1 MTQGMAGKPLLQG
14 KGAGGAGRMAQQP
27 GPAAGETGAALA
39 AGREKGPME
48 GTEEARQAVFAANEM
63 PGANPARA
71 GAASTGPE
79 TSAANFGREAAHAQ
93 RVTGQ
98 PGFAKGEMGGV
109 SRTRAG
115 AASAGPGMS
124 AANFGREAAHAQR
137 VTGLPGF
144 AKGEMPGV
152 NPARAG
158 AASAG
163 PETSAANFGREAA
176 HAQRVTGQPGFAKG
190 EMGGVS
196 RTRAGA
202 ANVSP
207 KTSAA
212 NFGRKED
219 ARQMARRTA
228 RAAMRI
234 WAARTRRMREGW
246 PGQEAV
252 LCPECG
258 RALAG
263 GSPLYVRRGTGACL
277 GCARDVDRHTPFL
290 PVCPVCMG
298 ALGAGGPGEVPL
310 YTAHGCDF
318 VLGCGH
324 CVAVREAGWPGQLEE
339 GAGGC

>member
-1 MTQGMAGKPLLQG
+1 MTQGVAGKPLLQG

-39 AGREKGPME
+39 AGREKGPMA

-63 PGANPARA
+63 GGA
-71 GAASTGPE
+71 SPE
-79 TSAANFGREAAHAQ
+79 
-93 RVTGQ
+93 
-98 PGFAKGEMGGV
+98 
-109 SRTRAG
+109 
-115 AASAGPGMS
+115 
-124 AANFGREAAHAQR
+124 
-137 VTGLPGF
+137 
-144 AKGEMPGV
+144 
-152 NPARAG
+152 
-158 AASAG
+158 
-163 PETSAANFGREAA
+163 
-176 HAQRVTGQPGFAKG
+176 
-190 EMGGVS
+190 
-196 RTRAGA
+196 
-202 ANVSP
+202 
-207 KTSAA
+207 TSAA

-219 ARQMARRTA
+219 ARQAARRTA

-318 VLGCGH
+318 VLGCGR

-339 GAGGC
+339 EAGGC

>member
-39 AGREKGPME
+39 AGREKGPMA
-48 GTEEARQAVFAANEM
+48 GTEEARQAVFAANEI
-63 PGANPARA
+63 PGA
-71 GAASTGPE
+71 
-79 TSAANFGREAAHAQ
+79 
-93 RVTGQ
+93 
-98 PGFAKGEMGGV
+98 

-115 AASAGPGMS
+115 AAS
-124 AANFGREAAHAQR
+124 
-137 VTGLPGF
+137 V
-144 AKGEMPGV
+144 
-152 NPARAG
+152 
-158 AASAG
+158 G
-163 PETSAANFGREAA
+163 PE
-176 HAQRVTGQPGFAKG
+176 
-190 EMGGVS
+190 
-196 RTRAGA
+196 
-202 ANVSP
+202 
-207 KTSAA
+207 TSAA

-219 ARQMARRTA
+219 ARQAARRTA

-234 WAARTRRMREGW
+234 WAARTRRVREGW

-298 ALGAGGPGEVPL
+298 ALGAGGPSEVPL

-339 GAGGC
+339 EAGGC

>member
-39 AGREKGPME
+39 AGREKGPMA
-48 GTEEARQAVFAANEM
+48 GTEEARQAVFSANEM
-63 PGANPARA
+63 GGA
-71 GAASTGPE
+71 SPE
-79 TSAANFGREAAHAQ
+79 TSAANSGRE
-93 RVTGQ
+93 
-98 PGFAKGEMGGV
+98 
-109 SRTRAG
+109 
-115 AASAGPGMS
+115 
-124 AANFGREAAHAQR
+124 
-137 VTGLPGF
+137 
-144 AKGEMPGV
+144 
-152 NPARAG
+152 
-158 AASAG
+158 
-163 PETSAANFGREAA
+163 
-176 HAQRVTGQPGFAKG
+176 
-190 EMGGVS
+190 
-196 RTRAGA
+196 
-202 ANVSP
+202 
-207 KTSAA
+207 
-212 NFGRKED
+212 ED
-219 ARQMARRTA
+219 ARQAARRTA

-324 CVAVREAGWPGQLEE
+324 CVAVREAGWPGQPEE
-339 GAGGC
+339 EAGGC

>member
-39 AGREKGPME
+39 AGREKGPMA

-63 PGANPARA
+63 G
-71 GAASTGPE
+71 GVSPE
-79 TSAANFGREAAHAQ
+79 TSAANFGRE
-93 RVTGQ
+93 
-98 PGFAKGEMGGV
+98 
-109 SRTRAG
+109 
-115 AASAGPGMS
+115 
-124 AANFGREAAHAQR
+124 
-137 VTGLPGF
+137 
-144 AKGEMPGV
+144 
-152 NPARAG
+152 
-158 AASAG
+158 
-163 PETSAANFGREAA
+163 
-176 HAQRVTGQPGFAKG
+176 
-190 EMGGVS
+190 
-196 RTRAGA
+196 
-202 ANVSP
+202 
-207 KTSAA
+207 
-212 NFGRKED
+212 ED
-219 ARQMARRTA
+219 ARQAARRTA

-263 GSPLYVRRGTGACL
+263 GRPLYVRRGTGACL

-339 GAGGC
+339 EAGGC

>member
-39 AGREKGPME
+39 AGREKGPMA

-79 TSAANFGREAAHAQ
+79 TSAANFGRE
-93 RVTGQ
+93 
-98 PGFAKGEMGGV
+98 
-109 SRTRAG
+109 
-115 AASAGPGMS
+115 
-124 AANFGREAAHAQR
+124 
-137 VTGLPGF
+137 
-144 AKGEMPGV
+144 
-152 NPARAG
+152 
-158 AASAG
+158 
-163 PETSAANFGREAA
+163 
-176 HAQRVTGQPGFAKG
+176 
-190 EMGGVS
+190 
-196 RTRAGA
+196 
-202 ANVSP
+202 
-207 KTSAA
+207 
-212 NFGRKED
+212 ED
-219 ARQMARRTA
+219 ARQAARRTA

-258 RALAG
+258 RVLAG

-339 GAGGC
+339 EAGGC

>member
-14 KGAGGAGRMAQQP
+14 KWAGGAGRMAQQP

-39 AGREKGPME
+39 AGREKGPMA
-48 GTEEARQAVFAANEM
+48 GTEEARQAVFSANEM
-63 PGANPARA
+63 GGA
-71 GAASTGPE
+71 SPE
-79 TSAANFGREAAHAQ
+79 
-93 RVTGQ
+93 
-98 PGFAKGEMGGV
+98 
-109 SRTRAG
+109 
-115 AASAGPGMS
+115 
-124 AANFGREAAHAQR
+124 
-137 VTGLPGF
+137 
-144 AKGEMPGV
+144 
-152 NPARAG
+152 
-158 AASAG
+158 
-163 PETSAANFGREAA
+163 
-176 HAQRVTGQPGFAKG
+176 
-190 EMGGVS
+190 
-196 RTRAGA
+196 
-202 ANVSP
+202 
-207 KTSAA
+207 TSAA

-219 ARQMARRTA
+219 ARQAARRTA

-339 GAGGC
+339 EAGGC

>member
-39 AGREKGPME
+39 AGREKGPMA

-63 PGANPARA
+63 GGA
-71 GAASTGPE
+71 SPE
-79 TSAANFGREAAHAQ
+79 TSAANFGRE
-93 RVTGQ
+93 
-98 PGFAKGEMGGV
+98 
-109 SRTRAG
+109 
-115 AASAGPGMS
+115 
-124 AANFGREAAHAQR
+124 
-137 VTGLPGF
+137 
-144 AKGEMPGV
+144 
-152 NPARAG
+152 
-158 AASAG
+158 
-163 PETSAANFGREAA
+163 
-176 HAQRVTGQPGFAKG
+176 
-190 EMGGVS
+190 
-196 RTRAGA
+196 
-202 ANVSP
+202 
-207 KTSAA
+207 
-212 NFGRKED
+212 ED
-219 ARQMARRTA
+219 ARQAARRTA

-263 GSPLYVRRGTGACL
+263 GRPLYVRRGTGACL

-339 GAGGC
+339 EAGGC

>member
-39 AGREKGPME
+39 AGREKGPMA
-48 GTEEARQAVFAANEM
+48 GTGEARQAVFAANEM
-63 PGANPARA
+63 
-71 GAASTGPE
+71 
-79 TSAANFGREAAHAQ
+79 
-93 RVTGQ
+93 
-98 PGFAKGEMGGV
+98 GG
-109 SRTRAG
+109 
-115 AASAGPGMS
+115 
-124 AANFGREAAHAQR
+124 
-137 VTGLPGF
+137 
-144 AKGEMPGV
+144 
-152 NPARAG
+152 
-158 AASAG
+158 
-163 PETSAANFGREAA
+163 
-176 HAQRVTGQPGFAKG
+176 
-190 EMGGVS
+190 
-196 RTRAGA
+196 
-202 ANVSP
+202 VSP

-212 NFGRKED
+212 NFGREED
-219 ARQMARRTA
+219 ARQAARRTA

-298 ALGAGGPGEVPL
+298 ALDAGGPGEVPL

>member
-39 AGREKGPME
+39 AGRGKGPMA

-71 GAASTGPE
+71 GAASVGPE
-79 TSAANFGREAAHAQ
+79 
-93 RVTGQ
+93 
-98 PGFAKGEMGGV
+98 
-109 SRTRAG
+109 
-115 AASAGPGMS
+115 
-124 AANFGREAAHAQR
+124 
-137 VTGLPGF
+137 
-144 AKGEMPGV
+144 
-152 NPARAG
+152 
-158 AASAG
+158 
-163 PETSAANFGREAA
+163 
-176 HAQRVTGQPGFAKG
+176 
-190 EMGGVS
+190 
-196 RTRAGA
+196 
-202 ANVSP
+202 
-207 KTSAA
+207 TSAA

-219 ARQMARRTA
+219 ARQAARRTA

-263 GSPLYVRRGTGACL
+263 GSLLYVRRGTGACL

-339 GAGGC
+339 EAGGC

>member
-14 KGAGGAGRMAQQP
+14 KWAGGAGRMAQQP

-39 AGREKGPME
+39 AGREKGPMA

-63 PGANPARA
+63 PGENPARA
-71 GAASTGPE
+71 GAASVGP
-79 TSAANFGREAAHAQ
+79 
-93 RVTGQ
+93 
-98 PGFAKGEMGGV
+98 K
-109 SRTRAG
+109 
-115 AASAGPGMS
+115 MS
-124 AANFGREAAHAQR
+124 AANFGRE
-137 VTGLPGF
+137 
-144 AKGEMPGV
+144 
-152 NPARAG
+152 
-158 AASAG
+158 
-163 PETSAANFGREAA
+163 
-176 HAQRVTGQPGFAKG
+176 
-190 EMGGVS
+190 
-196 RTRAGA
+196 
-202 ANVSP
+202 
-207 KTSAA
+207 
-212 NFGRKED
+212 ED
-219 ARQMARRTA
+219 ARQAARRTA

-339 GAGGC
+339 EAGGC

>member
-39 AGREKGPME
+39 AGREKGPMA

-63 PGANPARA
+63 
-71 GAASTGPE
+71 
-79 TSAANFGREAAHAQ
+79 
-93 RVTGQ
+93 
-98 PGFAKGEMGGV
+98 GG
-109 SRTRAG
+109 
-115 AASAGPGMS
+115 
-124 AANFGREAAHAQR
+124 
-137 VTGLPGF
+137 
-144 AKGEMPGV
+144 
-152 NPARAG
+152 
-158 AASAG
+158 
-163 PETSAANFGREAA
+163 
-176 HAQRVTGQPGFAKG
+176 
-190 EMGGVS
+190 
-196 RTRAGA
+196 
-202 ANVSP
+202 VSP

-212 NFGRKED
+212 NFGREED
-219 ARQMARRTA
+219 ARQAARRTA

-263 GSPLYVRRGTGACL
+263 GRPLYVRRGTGACL

-339 GAGGC
+339 EAGGC

>member
-1 MTQGMAGKPLLQG
+1 MTQGMAGNPLLQG

-27 GPAAGETGAALA
+27 GPAAGETGVALA
-39 AGREKGPME
+39 AGREKGPMA

-63 PGANPARA
+63 G
-71 GAASTGPE
+71 GVSPE
-79 TSAANFGREAAHAQ
+79 TSAANFGRE
-93 RVTGQ
+93 
-98 PGFAKGEMGGV
+98 
-109 SRTRAG
+109 
-115 AASAGPGMS
+115 
-124 AANFGREAAHAQR
+124 
-137 VTGLPGF
+137 
-144 AKGEMPGV
+144 
-152 NPARAG
+152 
-158 AASAG
+158 
-163 PETSAANFGREAA
+163 
-176 HAQRVTGQPGFAKG
+176 
-190 EMGGVS
+190 
-196 RTRAGA
+196 
-202 ANVSP
+202 
-207 KTSAA
+207 
-212 NFGRKED
+212 ED
-219 ARQMARRTA
+219 ARQAARRTA

-252 LCPECG
+252 LYPECG

>member
-14 KGAGGAGRMAQQP
+14 TGAGGAGRMAQQP

-39 AGREKGPME
+39 AGREKGPMA
-48 GTEEARQAVFAANEM
+48 GTGEARQAVFAANEM
-63 PGANPARA
+63 
-71 GAASTGPE
+71 
-79 TSAANFGREAAHAQ
+79 
-93 RVTGQ
+93 
-98 PGFAKGEMGGV
+98 GG
-109 SRTRAG
+109 
-115 AASAGPGMS
+115 
-124 AANFGREAAHAQR
+124 
-137 VTGLPGF
+137 
-144 AKGEMPGV
+144 
-152 NPARAG
+152 
-158 AASAG
+158 
-163 PETSAANFGREAA
+163 
-176 HAQRVTGQPGFAKG
+176 
-190 EMGGVS
+190 
-196 RTRAGA
+196 
-202 ANVSP
+202 VSP

-212 NFGRKED
+212 NFGREED
-219 ARQMARRTA
+219 ARQAARRTA

-298 ALGAGGPGEVPL
+298 ALDAGGPGEVPL

>member
-1 MTQGMAGKPLLQG
+1 
-14 KGAGGAGRMAQQP
+14 
-27 GPAAGETGAALA
+27 
-39 AGREKGPME
+39 
-48 GTEEARQAVFAANEM
+48 M
-63 PGANPARA
+63 PGVNPARA
-71 GAASTGPE
+71 GAASVGPE

-115 AASAGPGMS
+115 AASAGP
-124 AANFGREAAHAQR
+124 E
-137 VTGLPGF
+137 
-144 AKGEMPGV
+144 
-152 NPARAG
+152 
-158 AASAG
+158 
-163 PETSAANFGREAA
+163 
-176 HAQRVTGQPGFAKG
+176 
-190 EMGGVS
+190 
-196 RTRAGA
+196 
-202 ANVSP
+202 
-207 KTSAA
+207 TSAA

-219 ARQMARRTA
+219 ARQAARRTA

-339 GAGGC
+339 EAGGC

>member
-14 KGAGGAGRMAQQP
+14 KGASGAGRMAQQP

-39 AGREKGPME
+39 AGRGKGPMA

-63 PGANPARA
+63 GGA
-71 GAASTGPE
+71 SPE
-79 TSAANFGREAAHAQ
+79 
-93 RVTGQ
+93 
-98 PGFAKGEMGGV
+98 
-109 SRTRAG
+109 
-115 AASAGPGMS
+115 
-124 AANFGREAAHAQR
+124 
-137 VTGLPGF
+137 
-144 AKGEMPGV
+144 
-152 NPARAG
+152 
-158 AASAG
+158 
-163 PETSAANFGREAA
+163 
-176 HAQRVTGQPGFAKG
+176 
-190 EMGGVS
+190 
-196 RTRAGA
+196 
-202 ANVSP
+202 
-207 KTSAA
+207 TSAA

-219 ARQMARRTA
+219 ARQAARRTA

-339 GAGGC
+339 EAGGC

>member
-39 AGREKGPME
+39 AGREKGPMA

-63 PGANPARA
+63 
-71 GAASTGPE
+71 
-79 TSAANFGREAAHAQ
+79 
-93 RVTGQ
+93 
-98 PGFAKGEMGGV
+98 GG
-109 SRTRAG
+109 
-115 AASAGPGMS
+115 
-124 AANFGREAAHAQR
+124 
-137 VTGLPGF
+137 
-144 AKGEMPGV
+144 
-152 NPARAG
+152 
-158 AASAG
+158 
-163 PETSAANFGREAA
+163 
-176 HAQRVTGQPGFAKG
+176 
-190 EMGGVS
+190 
-196 RTRAGA
+196 
-202 ANVSP
+202 VSP

-212 NFGRKED
+212 NFGREED
-219 ARQMARRTA
+219 ARQAARRTA

-263 GSPLYVRRGTGACL
+263 GSLLYVRRGTGACL

-339 GAGGC
+339 EAGGC

>member
-1 MTQGMAGKPLLQG
+1 MTQGMAGNPLLQG

-27 GPAAGETGAALA
+27 GPTAGETGAALA
-39 AGREKGPME
+39 AGREKSPMA
-48 GTEEARQAVFAANEM
+48 GTGEARQAVFAANEM
-63 PGANPARA
+63 
-71 GAASTGPE
+71 
-79 TSAANFGREAAHAQ
+79 
-93 RVTGQ
+93 
-98 PGFAKGEMGGV
+98 GG
-109 SRTRAG
+109 
-115 AASAGPGMS
+115 
-124 AANFGREAAHAQR
+124 
-137 VTGLPGF
+137 
-144 AKGEMPGV
+144 
-152 NPARAG
+152 
-158 AASAG
+158 
-163 PETSAANFGREAA
+163 
-176 HAQRVTGQPGFAKG
+176 
-190 EMGGVS
+190 
-196 RTRAGA
+196 
-202 ANVSP
+202 VSP

-212 NFGRKED
+212 NFGREED
-219 ARQMARRTA
+219 ARQAARRTA

-263 GSPLYVRRGTGACL
+263 GRPLYVRRGTGACL

-339 GAGGC
+339 EAGGC

>member
-39 AGREKGPME
+39 AGREKGPMA

-71 GAASTGPE
+71 GAASVG
-79 TSAANFGREAAHAQ
+79 
-93 RVTGQ
+93 
-98 PGFAKGEMGGV
+98 
-109 SRTRAG
+109 
-115 AASAGPGMS
+115 
-124 AANFGREAAHAQR
+124 
-137 VTGLPGF
+137 
-144 AKGEMPGV
+144 
-152 NPARAG
+152 
-158 AASAG
+158 
-163 PETSAANFGREAA
+163 
-176 HAQRVTGQPGFAKG
+176 
-190 EMGGVS
+190 
-196 RTRAGA
+196 
-202 ANVSP
+202 P

-212 NFGRKED
+212 NFGREED
-219 ARQMARRTA
+219 ARQAARRTA

-339 GAGGC
+339 EAGGC

>member
-39 AGREKGPME
+39 AGREKGPMA

-63 PGANPARA
+63 
-71 GAASTGPE
+71 
-79 TSAANFGREAAHAQ
+79 
-93 RVTGQ
+93 
-98 PGFAKGEMGGV
+98 GG
-109 SRTRAG
+109 
-115 AASAGPGMS
+115 
-124 AANFGREAAHAQR
+124 
-137 VTGLPGF
+137 
-144 AKGEMPGV
+144 
-152 NPARAG
+152 
-158 AASAG
+158 
-163 PETSAANFGREAA
+163 
-176 HAQRVTGQPGFAKG
+176 
-190 EMGGVS
+190 
-196 RTRAGA
+196 
-202 ANVSP
+202 VSP

-212 NFGRKED
+212 NFGREED
-219 ARQMARRTA
+219 ARRAARRTA

-234 WAARTRRMREGW
+234 WAARTRRVREGW

-339 GAGGC
+339 EAGGC

>member
-39 AGREKGPME
+39 AGREKGPMA
-48 GTEEARQAVFAANEM
+48 GTGEARQAVFAANEM

-71 GAASTGPE
+71 GAASVGPKM
-79 TSAANFGREAAHAQ
+79 SAANFGREAAHAQ

-98 PGFAKGEMGGV
+98 PGFAKGEMGGA

-115 AASAGPGMS
+115 AASVGPETS

-144 AKGEMPGV
+144 AKGERGG
-152 NPARAG
+152 ASRTRAG

-163 PETSAANFGREAA
+163 PKMSAANFGRE
-176 HAQRVTGQPGFAKG
+176 
-190 EMGGVS
+190 
-196 RTRAGA
+196 
-202 ANVSP
+202 
-207 KTSAA
+207 
-212 NFGRKED
+212 ED
-219 ARQMARRTA
+219 ARQAARRTA

-234 WAARTRRMREGW
+234 WAARTRRVREGW

-339 GAGGC
+339 EAGGC

>member
-14 KGAGGAGRMAQQP
+14 KGAGGARRMAQQP

-39 AGREKGPME
+39 AGREKGPMA
-48 GTEEARQAVFAANEM
+48 GTEEARQAVFSAN
-63 PGANPARA
+63 
-71 GAASTGPE
+71 
-79 TSAANFGREAAHAQ
+79 
-93 RVTGQ
+93 
-98 PGFAKGEMGGV
+98 EMGGV
-109 SRTRAG
+109 S
-115 AASAGPGMS
+115 PKMS
-124 AANFGREAAHAQR
+124 AANFGRE
-137 VTGLPGF
+137 
-144 AKGEMPGV
+144 
-152 NPARAG
+152 
-158 AASAG
+158 
-163 PETSAANFGREAA
+163 
-176 HAQRVTGQPGFAKG
+176 
-190 EMGGVS
+190 
-196 RTRAGA
+196 
-202 ANVSP
+202 
-207 KTSAA
+207 
-212 NFGRKED
+212 ED
-219 ARQMARRTA
+219 ARQAARRTA

-234 WAARTRRMREGW
+234 WAARTRRVREGW

-298 ALGAGGPGEVPL
+298 ALDAGGPGEVPL

-339 GAGGC
+339 EAGGC

>member
-1 MTQGMAGKPLLQG
+1 MTQGMAGNPLLQG

-39 AGREKGPME
+39 AGREKGPMA

-63 PGANPARA
+63 
-71 GAASTGPE
+71 
-79 TSAANFGREAAHAQ
+79 
-93 RVTGQ
+93 
-98 PGFAKGEMGGV
+98 GG
-109 SRTRAG
+109 
-115 AASAGPGMS
+115 
-124 AANFGREAAHAQR
+124 
-137 VTGLPGF
+137 
-144 AKGEMPGV
+144 
-152 NPARAG
+152 
-158 AASAG
+158 
-163 PETSAANFGREAA
+163 
-176 HAQRVTGQPGFAKG
+176 
-190 EMGGVS
+190 
-196 RTRAGA
+196 
-202 ANVSP
+202 VSP

-212 NFGRKED
+212 NFGREED
-219 ARQMARRTA
+219 ARQAARRTA

-234 WAARTRRMREGW
+234 WAARTRRMCEGW

-339 GAGGC
+339 EAGGC

>member
-14 KGAGGAGRMAQQP
+14 KGAGGAGRMAQQS

-39 AGREKGPME
+39 AGREKGPMA

-63 PGANPARA
+63 GGA
-71 GAASTGPE
+71 SPE
-79 TSAANFGREAAHAQ
+79 
-93 RVTGQ
+93 
-98 PGFAKGEMGGV
+98 
-109 SRTRAG
+109 
-115 AASAGPGMS
+115 
-124 AANFGREAAHAQR
+124 
-137 VTGLPGF
+137 
-144 AKGEMPGV
+144 
-152 NPARAG
+152 
-158 AASAG
+158 
-163 PETSAANFGREAA
+163 
-176 HAQRVTGQPGFAKG
+176 
-190 EMGGVS
+190 
-196 RTRAGA
+196 
-202 ANVSP
+202 
-207 KTSAA
+207 TSAA

-219 ARQMARRTA
+219 ARQAARRTA

-234 WAARTRRMREGW
+234 WAARTRRVREGW

-339 GAGGC
+339 EAGGC

>member
-39 AGREKGPME
+39 AGREKGPMA

-71 GAASTGPE
+71 GAASVGPE
-79 TSAANFGREAAHAQ
+79 TSAANFGRE
-93 RVTGQ
+93 
-98 PGFAKGEMGGV
+98 
-109 SRTRAG
+109 
-115 AASAGPGMS
+115 
-124 AANFGREAAHAQR
+124 
-137 VTGLPGF
+137 
-144 AKGEMPGV
+144 
-152 NPARAG
+152 
-158 AASAG
+158 
-163 PETSAANFGREAA
+163 
-176 HAQRVTGQPGFAKG
+176 
-190 EMGGVS
+190 
-196 RTRAGA
+196 
-202 ANVSP
+202 
-207 KTSAA
+207 
-212 NFGRKED
+212 ED
-219 ARQMARRTA
+219 ARQAARRTA

-263 GSPLYVRRGTGACL
+263 GSLLYVRRGTGACL

-339 GAGGC
+339 EAGGC

>member
-14 KGAGGAGRMAQQP
+14 KGAGGSGRMAQQP

-39 AGREKGPME
+39 AGREKGPMA

-63 PGANPARA
+63 G
-71 GAASTGPE
+71 GVSPE
-79 TSAANFGREAAHAQ
+79 TSAANFGRE
-93 RVTGQ
+93 
-98 PGFAKGEMGGV
+98 
-109 SRTRAG
+109 
-115 AASAGPGMS
+115 
-124 AANFGREAAHAQR
+124 
-137 VTGLPGF
+137 
-144 AKGEMPGV
+144 
-152 NPARAG
+152 
-158 AASAG
+158 
-163 PETSAANFGREAA
+163 
-176 HAQRVTGQPGFAKG
+176 
-190 EMGGVS
+190 
-196 RTRAGA
+196 
-202 ANVSP
+202 
-207 KTSAA
+207 
-212 NFGRKED
+212 ED
-219 ARQMARRTA
+219 ARQAARRTA

-339 GAGGC
+339 EAGGC

>member
-1 MTQGMAGKPLLQG
+1 MTQGMAGNPLLQG

-39 AGREKGPME
+39 AGREKGPMA
-48 GTEEARQAVFAANEM
+48 GTEEARQAVFSANEM

-71 GAASTGPE
+71 GAASVGP
-79 TSAANFGREAAHAQ
+79 
-93 RVTGQ
+93 
-98 PGFAKGEMGGV
+98 K
-109 SRTRAG
+109 
-115 AASAGPGMS
+115 MS
-124 AANFGREAAHAQR
+124 AANFGRE
-137 VTGLPGF
+137 
-144 AKGEMPGV
+144 
-152 NPARAG
+152 
-158 AASAG
+158 
-163 PETSAANFGREAA
+163 
-176 HAQRVTGQPGFAKG
+176 
-190 EMGGVS
+190 
-196 RTRAGA
+196 
-202 ANVSP
+202 
-207 KTSAA
+207 
-212 NFGRKED
+212 ED
-219 ARQMARRTA
+219 ARQAARRTA

-263 GSPLYVRRGTGACL
+263 GSLLYVRRGTGACL

-339 GAGGC
+339 EAGGC

>member
-1 MTQGMAGKPLLQG
+1 MTQGMAGNPLLQG

-39 AGREKGPME
+39 AGREKSPMA
-48 GTEEARQAVFAANEM
+48 GTGEARQAVFAANEM
-63 PGANPARA
+63 
-71 GAASTGPE
+71 
-79 TSAANFGREAAHAQ
+79 
-93 RVTGQ
+93 
-98 PGFAKGEMGGV
+98 GG
-109 SRTRAG
+109 
-115 AASAGPGMS
+115 
-124 AANFGREAAHAQR
+124 
-137 VTGLPGF
+137 
-144 AKGEMPGV
+144 
-152 NPARAG
+152 
-158 AASAG
+158 
-163 PETSAANFGREAA
+163 
-176 HAQRVTGQPGFAKG
+176 
-190 EMGGVS
+190 
-196 RTRAGA
+196 
-202 ANVSP
+202 VSP

-212 NFGRKED
+212 NFGREED
-219 ARQMARRTA
+219 ARQAARRTA

-234 WAARTRRMREGW
+234 WAARTRRMREEW

-263 GSPLYVRRGTGACL
+263 GRPLYVRRGTGACL

-339 GAGGC
+339 EAGGC

>member
-39 AGREKGPME
+39 AGRGKGPMA

-71 GAASTGPE
+71 GAASVG
-79 TSAANFGREAAHAQ
+79 
-93 RVTGQ
+93 
-98 PGFAKGEMGGV
+98 
-109 SRTRAG
+109 
-115 AASAGPGMS
+115 
-124 AANFGREAAHAQR
+124 
-137 VTGLPGF
+137 
-144 AKGEMPGV
+144 
-152 NPARAG
+152 
-158 AASAG
+158 
-163 PETSAANFGREAA
+163 
-176 HAQRVTGQPGFAKG
+176 
-190 EMGGVS
+190 
-196 RTRAGA
+196 
-202 ANVSP
+202 P

-212 NFGRKED
+212 NFGREED
-219 ARQMARRTA
+219 ARQAARRTA

-263 GSPLYVRRGTGACL
+263 GRPLYVRRGTGACL

-324 CVAVREAGWPGQLEE
+324 CVAVREADWPGQLEE
-339 GAGGC
+339 EAGGC

>member
-27 GPAAGETGAALA
+27 GPAAGETGASLA
-39 AGREKGPME
+39 AGREKGPMA

-63 PGANPARA
+63 GGA
-71 GAASTGPE
+71 SPE
-79 TSAANFGREAAHAQ
+79 
-93 RVTGQ
+93 
-98 PGFAKGEMGGV
+98 
-109 SRTRAG
+109 
-115 AASAGPGMS
+115 
-124 AANFGREAAHAQR
+124 
-137 VTGLPGF
+137 
-144 AKGEMPGV
+144 
-152 NPARAG
+152 
-158 AASAG
+158 
-163 PETSAANFGREAA
+163 
-176 HAQRVTGQPGFAKG
+176 
-190 EMGGVS
+190 
-196 RTRAGA
+196 
-202 ANVSP
+202 
-207 KTSAA
+207 TSAA

-219 ARQMARRTA
+219 ARQAARRTA

-258 RALAG
+258 RVLAG

-339 GAGGC
+339 EAGGC

>member
-14 KGAGGAGRMAQQP
+14 KGAGDAGRMAQQP

-39 AGREKGPME
+39 AGREKGPMA
-48 GTEEARQAVFAANEM
+48 GTEEARQAVFSANEM
-63 PGANPARA
+63 GGA
-71 GAASTGPE
+71 SPE
-79 TSAANFGREAAHAQ
+79 
-93 RVTGQ
+93 
-98 PGFAKGEMGGV
+98 
-109 SRTRAG
+109 
-115 AASAGPGMS
+115 
-124 AANFGREAAHAQR
+124 
-137 VTGLPGF
+137 
-144 AKGEMPGV
+144 
-152 NPARAG
+152 
-158 AASAG
+158 
-163 PETSAANFGREAA
+163 
-176 HAQRVTGQPGFAKG
+176 
-190 EMGGVS
+190 
-196 RTRAGA
+196 
-202 ANVSP
+202 
-207 KTSAA
+207 TSAA

-219 ARQMARRTA
+219 ARQAARRTA

-324 CVAVREAGWPGQLEE
+324 CVAVREAGWPGQPEE
-339 GAGGC
+339 EAGEC

>member
-1 MTQGMAGKPLLQG
+1 MTQGMAGKALLQG

-39 AGREKGPME
+39 AGREKGPMA

-63 PGANPARA
+63 GGA
-71 GAASTGPE
+71 SPE
-79 TSAANFGREAAHAQ
+79 TSAANFGRE
-93 RVTGQ
+93 
-98 PGFAKGEMGGV
+98 
-109 SRTRAG
+109 
-115 AASAGPGMS
+115 
-124 AANFGREAAHAQR
+124 
-137 VTGLPGF
+137 
-144 AKGEMPGV
+144 
-152 NPARAG
+152 
-158 AASAG
+158 
-163 PETSAANFGREAA
+163 
-176 HAQRVTGQPGFAKG
+176 
-190 EMGGVS
+190 
-196 RTRAGA
+196 
-202 ANVSP
+202 
-207 KTSAA
+207 
-212 NFGRKED
+212 ED
-219 ARQMARRTA
+219 ARQAARRTA

-318 VLGCGH
+318 ELGCGH

-339 GAGGC
+339 EAGGC

>member
-39 AGREKGPME
+39 AGREKGPMA
-48 GTEEARQAVFAANEM
+48 GTEEARQAVFSANEM
-63 PGANPARA
+63 GGA
-71 GAASTGPE
+71 SPE
-79 TSAANFGREAAHAQ
+79 TSAANFGRE
-93 RVTGQ
+93 
-98 PGFAKGEMGGV
+98 
-109 SRTRAG
+109 
-115 AASAGPGMS
+115 
-124 AANFGREAAHAQR
+124 
-137 VTGLPGF
+137 
-144 AKGEMPGV
+144 
-152 NPARAG
+152 
-158 AASAG
+158 
-163 PETSAANFGREAA
+163 
-176 HAQRVTGQPGFAKG
+176 
-190 EMGGVS
+190 
-196 RTRAGA
+196 
-202 ANVSP
+202 
-207 KTSAA
+207 
-212 NFGRKED
+212 ED
-219 ARQMARRTA
+219 ARQAARRTA

-263 GSPLYVRRGTGACL
+263 GRPLYVRRGTGACL

-339 GAGGC
+339 EAGGC

>member
-1 MTQGMAGKPLLQG
+1 MTQGTAGKPLLQG

-39 AGREKGPME
+39 AGREKGPMA

-63 PGANPARA
+63 GGA
-71 GAASTGPE
+71 SPE
-79 TSAANFGREAAHAQ
+79 TSAANFGRE
-93 RVTGQ
+93 
-98 PGFAKGEMGGV
+98 
-109 SRTRAG
+109 
-115 AASAGPGMS
+115 
-124 AANFGREAAHAQR
+124 
-137 VTGLPGF
+137 
-144 AKGEMPGV
+144 
-152 NPARAG
+152 
-158 AASAG
+158 
-163 PETSAANFGREAA
+163 
-176 HAQRVTGQPGFAKG
+176 
-190 EMGGVS
+190 
-196 RTRAGA
+196 
-202 ANVSP
+202 
-207 KTSAA
+207 
-212 NFGRKED
+212 ED
-219 ARQMARRTA
+219 ARQAARRTA

-339 GAGGC
+339 EAGGC

>member
-39 AGREKGPME
+39 AGREKGPMA
-48 GTEEARQAVFAANEM
+48 GTEEARQAVFSANEM
-63 PGANPARA
+63 GGA
-71 GAASTGPE
+71 SPE
-79 TSAANFGREAAHAQ
+79 
-93 RVTGQ
+93 
-98 PGFAKGEMGGV
+98 
-109 SRTRAG
+109 
-115 AASAGPGMS
+115 
-124 AANFGREAAHAQR
+124 
-137 VTGLPGF
+137 
-144 AKGEMPGV
+144 
-152 NPARAG
+152 
-158 AASAG
+158 
-163 PETSAANFGREAA
+163 
-176 HAQRVTGQPGFAKG
+176 
-190 EMGGVS
+190 
-196 RTRAGA
+196 
-202 ANVSP
+202 
-207 KTSAA
+207 TSAA

-219 ARQMARRTA
+219 ARQAARRTA

-234 WAARTRRMREGW
+234 WAARTRRVREGW

-339 GAGGC
+339 EAGGC

>member
-1 MTQGMAGKPLLQG
+1 MTQGVAGKPLLQD

-39 AGREKGPME
+39 AGREKGPMA

-63 PGANPARA
+63 
-71 GAASTGPE
+71 
-79 TSAANFGREAAHAQ
+79 
-93 RVTGQ
+93 
-98 PGFAKGEMGGV
+98 GGV
-109 SRTRAG
+109 S
-115 AASAGPGMS
+115 
-124 AANFGREAAHAQR
+124 
-137 VTGLPGF
+137 
-144 AKGEMPGV
+144 
-152 NPARAG
+152 
-158 AASAG
+158 
-163 PETSAANFGREAA
+163 PE
-176 HAQRVTGQPGFAKG
+176 
-190 EMGGVS
+190 
-196 RTRAGA
+196 
-202 ANVSP
+202 
-207 KTSAA
+207 TSAA

-219 ARQMARRTA
+219 ARQAARRTA

-234 WAARTRRMREGW
+234 WAARTRRVREGW

-339 GAGGC
+339 EAGGC

>member
-39 AGREKGPME
+39 AGREKGPMA

-71 GAASTGPE
+71 GAASVGP
-79 TSAANFGREAAHAQ
+79 
-93 RVTGQ
+93 
-98 PGFAKGEMGGV
+98 K
-109 SRTRAG
+109 
-115 AASAGPGMS
+115 MS
-124 AANFGREAAHAQR
+124 AANFGRE
-137 VTGLPGF
+137 
-144 AKGEMPGV
+144 
-152 NPARAG
+152 
-158 AASAG
+158 
-163 PETSAANFGREAA
+163 
-176 HAQRVTGQPGFAKG
+176 
-190 EMGGVS
+190 
-196 RTRAGA
+196 
-202 ANVSP
+202 
-207 KTSAA
+207 
-212 NFGRKED
+212 ED
-219 ARQMARRTA
+219 ARQAARRTA

-263 GSPLYVRRGTGACL
+263 GRPLYVRRGTGACL

-339 GAGGC
+339 EAGGC

>member
-1 MTQGMAGKPLLQG
+1 MTQGMAGNPLLQG

-39 AGREKGPME
+39 AGREKSPMA
-48 GTEEARQAVFAANEM
+48 GTGEARQAVFAANEM
-63 PGANPARA
+63 
-71 GAASTGPE
+71 
-79 TSAANFGREAAHAQ
+79 
-93 RVTGQ
+93 
-98 PGFAKGEMGGV
+98 GG
-109 SRTRAG
+109 
-115 AASAGPGMS
+115 
-124 AANFGREAAHAQR
+124 
-137 VTGLPGF
+137 
-144 AKGEMPGV
+144 
-152 NPARAG
+152 
-158 AASAG
+158 
-163 PETSAANFGREAA
+163 
-176 HAQRVTGQPGFAKG
+176 
-190 EMGGVS
+190 
-196 RTRAGA
+196 
-202 ANVSP
+202 VSP

-212 NFGRKED
+212 NFGREED
-219 ARQMARRTA
+219 ARQAARRTA

-298 ALGAGGPGEVPL
+298 ALDAGGPGEVPL

-339 GAGGC
+339 EAGGC

>member
-39 AGREKGPME
+39 AGREKGPMA

-71 GAASTGPE
+71 GAASVGPE
-79 TSAANFGREAAHAQ
+79 
-93 RVTGQ
+93 
-98 PGFAKGEMGGV
+98 
-109 SRTRAG
+109 
-115 AASAGPGMS
+115 
-124 AANFGREAAHAQR
+124 
-137 VTGLPGF
+137 
-144 AKGEMPGV
+144 
-152 NPARAG
+152 
-158 AASAG
+158 
-163 PETSAANFGREAA
+163 
-176 HAQRVTGQPGFAKG
+176 
-190 EMGGVS
+190 
-196 RTRAGA
+196 
-202 ANVSP
+202 
-207 KTSAA
+207 TSAA

-219 ARQMARRTA
+219 ARQAARRTA

-339 GAGGC
+339 EAGGC